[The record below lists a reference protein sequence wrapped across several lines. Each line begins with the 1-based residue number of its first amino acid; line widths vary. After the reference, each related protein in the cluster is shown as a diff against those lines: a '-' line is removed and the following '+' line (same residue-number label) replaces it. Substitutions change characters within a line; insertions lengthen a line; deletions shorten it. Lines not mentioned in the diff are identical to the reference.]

1 MDTRSWQTASEIA
14 NLLDLLG
21 KASLP
26 APEARESVRSIMNRY
41 PFFELPLALLLRNYP
56 ELFDDKSRLEA
67 MKTVASKSSDP
78 EAFFKMTA
86 PDAPIFARFYPE
98 EQKKS
103 MTTGDAITTFLAT
116 YGEEDPGE
124 SAMLERLIFNPVG
137 DWSTRL
143 EMEEESTPVVPKE
156 KEPEPDDTLRRIDS
170 FISAHTP
177 ETSQP
182 VATRKEKKIAPKP
195 AADSLLSQS
204 LAKIYIKQRR
214 YDKAYEIISQL
225 SLNYPEKSCY
235 FADQLRFL
243 RKLMITQ
250 Q

>member
-1 MDTRSWQTASEIA
+1 MNTRPWQTASEIA

-21 KASLP
+21 SASIP
-26 APEARESVRSIMNRY
+26 APEARESVRSIMDQY
-41 PFFELPLALLLRNYP
+41 PFFVLPLELLLRNYP
-56 ELFDDKSRLEA
+56 ESFDDKSRLEA
-67 MKTVASKSSDP
+67 MKKIASKSSDP
-78 EAFFKMTA
+78 EAFFKMES
-86 PDAPIFARFYPE
+86 PDSSMFDHFYPDPE
-98 EQKKS
+98 KKTMS
-103 MTTGDAITTFLAT
+103 TGDAITTFLET

-143 EMEEESTPVVPKE
+143 EMEELDADKTIKE
-156 KEPEPDDTLRRIDS
+156 EEFQPDDTLRRIDS
-170 FISAHTP
+170 FISAHRQ

-182 VATRKEKKIAPKP
+182 VQSRTDKKSQPKP

-204 LAKIYIKQRR
+204 LAKIYIKQHR

>member
-21 KASLP
+21 TASLP

-56 ELFDDKSRLEA
+56 DLFDEKSRLEA
-67 MKTVASKSSDP
+67 MKTIASKSSDP
-78 EAFFKMTA
+78 EAFFKMDS
-86 PDAPIFARFYPE
+86 PDAAMFDRFYPE
-98 EQKKS
+98 EEKKKMS
-103 MTTGDAITTFLAT
+103 TGDAITTFLET

-137 DWSTRL
+137 DWSSRL
-143 EMEEESTPVVPKE
+143 EMEDESVPDVKKEEETP
-156 KEPEPDDTLRRIDS
+156 PDDTLLRIDS
-170 FISAHTP
+170 FISAHRP
-177 ETSQP
+177 ETSQL
-182 VATRKEKKIAPKP
+182 VQARRDKKSTPKP